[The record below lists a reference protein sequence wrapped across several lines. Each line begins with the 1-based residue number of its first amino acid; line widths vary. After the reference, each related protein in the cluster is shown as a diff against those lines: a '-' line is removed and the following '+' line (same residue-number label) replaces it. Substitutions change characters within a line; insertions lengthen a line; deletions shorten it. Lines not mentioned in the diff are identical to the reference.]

1 MLFDFLVGSH
11 ELKSEDRPHFFAF
24 KMYVDISKMRIQLA
38 TAFYI

>member
-11 ELKSEDRPHFFAF
+11 ELKSEDRLHLFAF

-38 TAFYI
+38 IAFYI